1 MYRQFESSSSHVVQ
15 RENETR
21 GTILKKLELK
31 NPQYLYLSIYIFQDG
46 DTYSIS
52 KDMNG
57 VCRLT
62 IKSATL
68 EDSGEYICKIN
79 KQTDKTETVLTVVG
93 AFQS

>member
-1 MYRQFESSSSHVVQ
+1 M
-15 RENETR
+15 
-21 GTILKKLELK
+21 
-31 NPQYLYLSIYIFQDG
+31 
-46 DTYSIS
+46 S

-79 KQTDKTETVLTVVG
+79 KQTDKTETVLTIVG
-93 AFQS
+93 MFQSRKTLS